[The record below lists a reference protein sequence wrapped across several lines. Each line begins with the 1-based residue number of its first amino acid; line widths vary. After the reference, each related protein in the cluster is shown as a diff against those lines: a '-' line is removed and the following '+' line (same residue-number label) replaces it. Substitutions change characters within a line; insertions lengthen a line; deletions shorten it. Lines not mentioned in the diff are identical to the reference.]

1 MFVDQL
7 ALACAVAFAAI
18 ALYVSFVEHPARLG
32 LDDRAALAEWQPAY
46 KGGALFQGSLALLGG
61 ALGFVSYA
69 LTSDWVW
76 LLGSLVLLANWPYTL
91 LVIKPV
97 NDALLAMEPEAPA
110 ENARGLLTKWGRLH
124 ANRTVLGVVA
134 AALFFWVA
142 V

>member
-18 ALYVSFVEHPARLG
+18 ALYVSLVEHPARLG
-32 LDDRAALAEWQPAY
+32 LDDRAALAEWRPSY
-46 KGGALFQGSLALLGG
+46 KGGALIQGSLALLGG

-69 LTSDWVW
+69 LTFDWVW
-76 LLGSLVLLANWPYTL
+76 LVGSLALLANWPYTL

-97 NDALLAMEPEAPA
+97 NDALLAVEPKTPGAD
-110 ENARGLLTKWGRLH
+110 ARGLLMRWGTLH
-124 ANRTVLGVVA
+124 GFRTLLGMVA